1 MKRENKRKLL
11 SNIGWEAERYFMI
24 LEFFILMIAM
34 LYLLYLVFGTVNE
47 TARLAATATKS
58 DLERLFDQLNFLVVL
73 RTSIVFVLLC
83 GVNLLLGLFFLHRLT
98 GPLVRIKAVLN
109 QIAGG
114 KVPETK
120 VILRK
125 GDFPKDVADALTE
138 ALQKIRQWR
147 R

>member
-125 GDFPKDVADALTE
+125 GDFPKDVADAL
-138 ALQKIRQWR
+138 
-147 R
+147 